1 MNRTLGGAI
10 VVLAA
15 LLLVGCTSSGSNS
28 SGSAVSTGAPGQSG
42 GSAPGKVSG
51 AADSQVLPS
60 DRQVVTTGTVSLTV
74 ADPIAAA
81 TRASQTVTA
90 AGGRVDSRT
99 EQPATD
105 TTRAS
110 ATLVL
115 RIPSAKLDATL
126 TTLQRLGRVDNV
138 TINTSDVTTQVKDIN
153 ARITALQT
161 SVDRLLGLLSK
172 ATTVADMITIESAL
186 SERQAEL
193 DSLKSQQAYLNDQV
207 SMSTITL
214 ELHSEGVVPAGA
226 PDSFWGGIIA
236 GWNALVVA
244 ANGFLIVLGVAIP
257 WLIVFGL
264 LGGLVWWIIWRAGRK
279 RRAAA

>member
-264 LGGLVWWIIWRAGRK
+264 LGGLVWWIIWLAGRK
-279 RRAAA
+279 KRAAA

>member
-1 MNRTLGGAI
+1 MNRTLGGAV

-15 LLLVGCTSSGSNS
+15 LLLVGCTASGPNS
-28 SGSAVSTGAPGQSG
+28 SGSAVSTGAPGSAPDT
-42 GSAPGKVSG
+42 APGKASG
-51 AADSQVLPS
+51 ANNLALPS
-60 DRQVVTTGTVSLTV
+60 DRKVVTTGTVSLTV
-74 ADPIAAA
+74 ADPLAAA
-81 TRASQTVTA
+81 SSATQTVTA

-105 TTRAS
+105 TTHAS

-138 TINTSDVTTQVKDIN
+138 TLNASDVTTQVKDID

-193 DSLKSQQAYLNDQV
+193 DSLKSQQTYLNDQV

-214 ELHSEGVVPAGA
+214 ELHSEGVVPAGS

-244 ANGFLIVLGVAIP
+244 ANGFLIVLGVALP
-257 WLIVFGL
+257 WLVVFGL
-264 LGGLVWWIIWRAGRK
+264 LGGLAWWIVWRSGRK

>member
-1 MNRTLGGAI
+1 
-10 VVLAA
+10 
-15 LLLVGCTSSGSNS
+15 
-28 SGSAVSTGAPGQSG
+28 
-42 GSAPGKVSG
+42 
-51 AADSQVLPS
+51 
-60 DRQVVTTGTVSLTV
+60 
-74 ADPIAAA
+74 
-81 TRASQTVTA
+81 
-90 AGGRVDSRT
+90 
-99 EQPATD
+99 
-105 TTRAS
+105 
-110 ATLVL
+110 
-115 RIPSAKLDATL
+115 
-126 TTLQRLGRVDNV
+126 
-138 TINTSDVTTQVKDIN
+138 
-153 ARITALQT
+153 
-161 SVDRLLGLLSK
+161 
-172 ATTVADMITIESAL
+172 MITIESAL

-264 LGGLVWWIIWRAGRK
+264 LGGLVWWIVWRASRK